1 MFEFSDQ
8 DFSSKAVIRVVG
20 VGGAGGNIVDDV
32 AKEVDEVE
40 YIRANTDAQALGNS
54 TTGVA
59 LQLGEQLTR
68 GLGAGANPDVGKGSA
83 EENRDRICELLKGAD
98 MLFIAAGMGG
108 GTGTGAAPVVAEIA
122 KELNILTV
130 AVVTRPFA
138 FEGPK
143 RMKVAQQGMAELSR
157 HVDSLITIP
166 NDKLL
171 TVLGK
176 QATLVS
182 AFKEANSVLKG
193 AVKGIAD
200 LITKPGLINVDFADV
215 RTVMSEKGMA
225 MMGSGESAG
234 ENRAEEAAQSAIS
247 SPLLEDVNLSGA
259 KGVLVNVTGGID
271 MSIGEFEVVGDT
283 IKNFTSEE
291 ATVVVGTVID
301 TEMTDS
307 IRVTVV
313 VTGLENASTPLLRKA
328 AAPQSSQA
336 YTDTTTK
343 AANPSDNVVTASA
356 PSHAA
361 APATNSHAVAHSPR
375 PQKRQDTVNYDAYHR
390 SPLLRQD
397 ESNQVNNASDED
409 ELLNVPAF
417 LRRNEEET
425 VD

>member
-8 DFSSKAVIRVVG
+8 DFSSKAVIRVIG
-20 VGGAGGNIVDDV
+20 IGGAGGNIVDDV

-68 GLGAGANPDVGKGSA
+68 GLGAGANPEVGKGSA
-83 EENRDRICELLKGAD
+83 EENRDKICELLKGAD

-138 FEGPK
+138 FEGPQ
-143 RMKVAQQGMAELSR
+143 RMKAAQHGMAELSK

-176 QATLVS
+176 KATLVS
-182 AFKEANSVLKG
+182 AFKEANGVLKG

-225 MMGSGESAG
+225 MMGSGESSG
-234 ENRAEEAAQSAIS
+234 ENRAEEAARSAVS
-247 SPLLEDVNLSGA
+247 CPLLEDVNLNGA
-259 KGVLVNVTGGID
+259 KGVLVNITGGID

-283 IKNFTSEE
+283 IKTFTSEE

-301 TEMTDS
+301 TEMTDYM
-307 IRVTVV
+307 RVTVV
-313 VTGLENASTPLLRKA
+313 ITGLESSNAPSSRRAPPKVDKTPTPVKINSENNDNIGVR
-328 AAPQSSQA
+328 SS
-336 YTDTTTK
+336 
-343 AANPSDNVVTASA
+343 VV
-356 PSHAA
+356 SHAA
-361 APATNSHAVAHSPR
+361 SPATT
-375 PQKRQDTVNYDAYHR
+375 QKHKDTVDYEAYHC
-390 SPLLRQD
+390 SPLLRQEEND
-397 ESNQVNNASDED
+397 AGSNISHED